1 MSSETISIENNNKES
16 VDKYKEKAKSF
27 TDKIVNKIS
36 HMDDMRRNEIVVD
49 RSSNIR
55 FITFGLFTLIGFIVL
70 IYAIL
75 VAVVADRTIQSA
87 NVFFVVTILSIS
99 ILAEILVYKI
109 GLNEIGYYIIKYST
123 IFQFM
128 MFLRYDILVIFQI

>member
-1 MSSETISIENNNKES
+1 MNNNGENSQMSTKSLSVENNNKESS

-36 HMDDMRRNEIVVD
+36 HRDDIRRNEIAED
-49 RSSNIR
+49 KSSNVR
-55 FITFGLFTLIGFIVL
+55 FITFGLFTLIGFIVV

-75 VAVVADRTIQSA
+75 VAVVADTTLQSA

-99 ILAEILVYKI
+99 ILAGILVYQI
-109 GLNEIGYYIIKYST
+109 GPIK
-123 IFQFM
+123 
-128 MFLRYDILVIFQI
+128 

>member
-1 MSSETISIENNNKES
+1 MNNDENSKVSSTSMSIEDNKDS

-36 HMDDMRRNEIVVD
+36 HIDDIRRDEIVVD
-49 RSSNIR
+49 KSSNIR

-75 VAVVADRTIQSA
+75 VAVVADTAIQSA

-99 ILAEILVYKI
+99 ILAGTLVYRI
-109 GLNEIGYYIIKYST
+109 GLTK
-123 IFQFM
+123 
-128 MFLRYDILVIFQI
+128 

>member
-1 MSSETISIENNNKES
+1 MNNDENSKVSSTSMSIEDNKDS

-49 RSSNIR
+49 KSSNIR

-75 VAVVADRTIQSA
+75 VAVVADRAIQSA

-99 ILAEILVYKI
+99 ILAGTLVYKI
-109 GLNEIGYYIIKYST
+109 GLTK
-123 IFQFM
+123 
-128 MFLRYDILVIFQI
+128 

>member
-1 MSSETISIENNNKES
+1 MNNNGENSQVSTKSMSIENNNKESS

-36 HMDDMRRNEIVVD
+36 NIDDVKRNEIAGD
-49 RSSNIR
+49 KSSNVR
-55 FITFGLFTLIGFIVL
+55 FITFGLFTLIGFIVV

-75 VAVVADRTIQSA
+75 VAVVADTAIQSA

-99 ILAEILVYKI
+99 ILVGTLVYRI
-109 GLNEIGYYIIKYST
+109 GQSK
-123 IFQFM
+123 
-128 MFLRYDILVIFQI
+128 

>member
-1 MSSETISIENNNKES
+1 MNSYDEHSKVSSTSLSIEDNNKDS

-27 TDKIVNKIS
+27 TDKIANKIS
-36 HMDDMRRNEIVVD
+36 HIDDRRRNEIVVD
-49 RSSNIR
+49 KSSNIR

-75 VAVVADRTIQSA
+75 VAVVADTAIQSA

-99 ILAEILVYKI
+99 ILAGTLVYRI
-109 GLNEIGYYIIKYST
+109 GLTK
-123 IFQFM
+123 
-128 MFLRYDILVIFQI
+128 